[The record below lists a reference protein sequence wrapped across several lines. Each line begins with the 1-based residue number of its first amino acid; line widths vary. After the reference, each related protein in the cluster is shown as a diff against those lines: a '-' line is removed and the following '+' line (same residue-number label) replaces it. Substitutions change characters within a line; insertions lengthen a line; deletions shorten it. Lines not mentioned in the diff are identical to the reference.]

1 MRGTGRVRLFF
12 PLAAAGLVVTALAGC
27 ATPAATPT
35 PAATSTAV
43 PLASVSTPAGG
54 APAQAVA
61 LARQLLSRLVLP
73 SGARAIKLSSVP
85 PPARPPWSTAAGS
98 VDAGRLIAAR
108 QTMADVRAFL
118 LRHGP
123 DGASV
128 TATGREDGPG
138 GLIAQYLYFDLTPP
152 PSGIDEEDLSIGIMP
167 RPAGGTLMAAYD
179 RVTWF
184 PARTA
189 TEHLTAADFRSVTVS
204 ALMLNPR
211 PHRRTRTVGSAA
223 VIAGLTGLL
232 NGLPVAPDTAMS
244 CPAMLDSYQL
254 SFNPVNKQAP
264 PVVVSTGICD
274 LVQVAIRGISQPA
287 LADEPG
293 AVTAQARQLLHLP
306 PEAGG
311 GR

>member
-1 MRGTGRVRLFF
+1 MRGTGRVRLPF
-12 PLAAAGLVVTALAGC
+12 PLAAAGLAVAVLAGC
-27 ATPAATPT
+27 ATPAATSA

-43 PLASVSTPAGG
+43 PLTSVNTPAGG

-61 LARQLLSRLVLP
+61 LARQLLAQLALP
-73 SGARAIKLSSVP
+73 PGAQAIKLSSVP

-118 LRHGP
+118 LRHDS
-123 DGASV
+123 DGASF
-128 TATGREDGPG
+128 TATGHENGPA
-138 GLIAQYLYFDLTPP
+138 GLIAQYLYYDLTLP

-167 RPAGGTLMAAYD
+167 RPSGGTLIAAYD

-189 TEHLTAADFRSVTVS
+189 TEHLKATDFRSVTVS
-204 ALMLNPR
+204 ALFFNFR
-211 PHRRTRTVGSAA
+211 PHRLTRTVTSAA
-223 VIAGLTGLL
+223 IIAGLASLL
-232 NGLPVAPDTAMS
+232 NGLQAAPDTTMS
-244 CPAMLDSYQL
+244 CPAMTASYQL
-254 SFNPVNKQAP
+254 SFNPVEEQAP

-274 LVQVAIRGISQPA
+274 FVQVAIRGISQPA
-287 LADEPG
+287 LFDEPG

-306 PEAGG
+306 PEAE
-311 GR
+311 